1 MMEKANQIACFKLE
15 SKSTIKYLANIFGI
29 ILFTAIIFPM
39 IWIDLGWLGNLIFI
53 FAFISYLLMVRY
65 FPLLNVVGEIQ
76 FLETGLHWKAEN
88 QVKLDWKD
96 IALFKFDYWGY
107 RQGLITQTSMGDEN
121 VIFIKDQSGREFTHF
136 MHLSNSKDLNKLQEW
151 LELAY
156 ENGVR
161 IEESIGGGSS
171 YCLKRLNYAEVQE
184 FKSKYFSE
192 VKN

>member
-1 MMEKANQIACFKLE
+1 MKANHIATFKLE
-15 SKSTIKYLANIFGI
+15 NKSTIKYLANIFGI

-39 IWIDLGWLGNLIFI
+39 IWIDLDVLGNVLFI
-53 FAFISYLLMVRY
+53 VAVIAYFLMVRF

-76 FLETGLHWKAEN
+76 FFEAGLYWKAEKEA
-88 QVKLDWKD
+88 QLSWED

-107 RQGLITQTSMGDEN
+107 RQGFLSQTSMGDEN
-121 VIFIKDQSGREFTHF
+121 VILIKDRSGQEFTHF
-136 MHLSNSKDLNKLQEW
+136 MHLGSRKDLQKLQSW

-171 YCLKRLNYAEVQE
+171 YCLKRLNYAEIQE

-192 VKN
+192 VQN